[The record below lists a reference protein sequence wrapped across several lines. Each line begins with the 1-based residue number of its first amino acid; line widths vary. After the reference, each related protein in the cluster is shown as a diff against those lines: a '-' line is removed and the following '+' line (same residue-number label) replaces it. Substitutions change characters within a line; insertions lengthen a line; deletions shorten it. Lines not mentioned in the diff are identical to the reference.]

1 MSHSPDLK
9 EVIVVEEGRVVL
21 QFALL
26 SFFCF
31 ILPLLLQF
39 SYTLKQT
46 RETITASHS
55 MNTSSTASV
64 AAVALTCNCLSIALI
79 FLKVS
84 AMILQSRLCSSL
96 CISLYWKFTSDCS
109 ASTRPKCFMTHDTI
123 TSSITSGRITSLSHN
138 KEGIIQGYHFSKQQ
152 PNEWSLQAVR
162 RMLSSSRFLKKRKRK
177 EILGSSN
184 PET

>member
-1 MSHSPDLK
+1 MYHITYLK

-21 QFALL
+21 KFALL
-26 SFFCF
+26 SFIYF

-46 RETITASHS
+46 QTRNIVTLEQHQTICIWW
-55 MNTSSTASV
+55 
-64 AAVALTCNCLSIALI
+64 ALHLWLLVTHTCNCLSIALI

-109 ASTRPKCFMTHDTI
+109 ASTRPKCFITHDTI
-123 TSSITSGRITSLSHN
+123 TSSMTSGRITSLRTEYN
-138 KEGIIQGYHFSKQQ
+138 
-152 PNEWSLQAVR
+152 N
-162 RMLSSSRFLKKRKRK
+162 
-177 EILGSSN
+177 
-184 PET
+184 

>member
-1 MSHSPDLK
+1 MSRITDLK

-26 SFFCF
+26 SFFYF

-39 SYTLKQT
+39 SYTLKHTQT
-46 RETITASHS
+46 QDTVTASHS
-55 MNTSSTASV
+55 LSMRSTASV
-64 AAVALTCNCLSIALI
+64 AAVTLTCNCLSIALI

-109 ASTRPKCFMTHDTI
+109 ASTSPKCFMTHDTI

-138 KEGIIQGYHFSKQQ
+138 
-152 PNEWSLQAVR
+152 
-162 RMLSSSRFLKKRKRK
+162 
-177 EILGSSN
+177 
-184 PET
+184 